1 MQYIISKSL
10 KLPQIYNFSNIARI
24 LAVSKFLTR
33 TEISNFT
40 FEVLKSHT
48 DLITPNWSTTKWFSI
63 NAPHWLFKFGIYS
76 KLHEFVTFWNFFVE
90 TPQSWHCLIQNFQNA
105 LNTKHTNIPFT
116 QIMIPPVYRP
126 KYRFINFDREM
137 TGWPWN
143 AVGHL

>member
-1 MQYIISKSL
+1 MAHLQRIIHKSLKPARFCDFFKIARILAVSKLLTRTQISNQSLFWSKLVQLQDIISKSL

-48 DLITPNWSTTKWFSI
+48 DLITPNWSTAKWFSI
-63 NAPHWLFKFGIYS
+63 NAQHWLFKFGIYS

-90 TPQSWHCLIQNFQNA
+90 TPQSWHCF
-105 LNTKHTNIPFT
+105 
-116 QIMIPPVYRP
+116 
-126 KYRFINFDREM
+126 
-137 TGWPWN
+137 
-143 AVGHL
+143 